1 MRLQRPIG
9 ITAMVI
15 GLSLLS
21 SCYQNKL
28 YKANIEYNNLNYRK
42 AAGMYE
48 GLLKERADASLYARL
63 GDSYRMMN
71 QLETAAVWY
80 QKSYEAG
87 KLKGEDQYR
96 YAQVLKSLKRYE
108 ESKKM
113 YDEYLKSNPG
123 DESARWQR
131 NSIDSLSKYEEGS
144 GWWEIRHLCFNE
156 SYSNFS
162 PTYYDKGIAFCSD
175 RNDGGKISEWN
186 GRPYLNLYHATFDE
200 LGEPCN
206 VHSIGTRLDGPYHE
220 GPAVFADGF
229 KKIYFTGNVMDS
241 KGRLVKNEK
250 DENILGLYKGSYQGD
265 NWTQIERLSF
275 CSDQYSCMH
284 PALAADQKTLYF
296 VSDMPGGQGGTDLYM
311 VREEKGI
318 WGVPVNL
325 GTKVNTRENESFP
338 TYYRTEDGKEY
349 LYFSSTGR
357 AGMGGMDIYYVEV
370 TGGKVQGEVKH
381 LNAPINSEWDDFGLL
396 WKEYGMS
403 AYLSSSRGSRSGVD
417 NIYYFQKNLP
427 KYYLWVKVFNK
438 TSGEPVVGAQVNI
451 GQISGSKL
459 YNEKTNENGAFII
472 EVDSN
477 SNFSLESKKEMYFK
491 AFGAASTKGL
501 RKTDTIE
508 VALYMEPIIIDK
520 AIRLD
525 NIYYDYNKWDI
536 RPDAAIELDKLVK
549 IMQENPEIHIELS
562 SHTDSRGNDKYNM
575 KLSQN
580 RAQSAVNYIISKGI
594 DASRIYAKGYGESKL
609 LNRCGNGVKC
619 SEEEHQLNRRTEFKV
634 VKISQ

>member
-1 MRLQRPIG
+1 MRLHSTIG
-9 ITAMVI
+9 IIAMILEV
-15 GLSLLS
+15 SLIS

-28 YKANIEYNNLNYRK
+28 YKANVEYNNLNYQK

-48 GLLKERADASLYARL
+48 GLLNKKVDATIYSKL

-87 KLKGEDQYR
+87 KLTGEDLYR

-113 YDEYLKSNPG
+113 YDEYLIINPNN
-123 DESARWQR
+123 ESAKWQR
-131 NSIDSLSKYEEGS
+131 NSIDSLSKYMEGS
-144 GWWEIRHLCFNE
+144 SWWEIRHLCFNE

-162 PTYYDKGIAFCSD
+162 ATYYDKGIAFCSD
-175 RNDGGKISEWN
+175 RNESGKISEWN
-186 GRPYLNLYHATFDE
+186 GKPYLNLYHATFDE
-200 LGEPCN
+200 LGEPCK
-206 VHSIGTRLDGPYHE
+206 VHSLGSNLDGPYHE
-220 GPAVFADGF
+220 GTPVFADGY
-229 KKIYFTGNVMDS
+229 KTIYYTGNVLDT

-250 DENILGLYKGSYQGD
+250 DENILALYKANYEGD
-265 NWTQIERLSF
+265 NWTNIERLSF
-275 CSDQYSCMH
+275 CTDQYSCMH

-296 VSDMPGGQGGTDLYM
+296 VSDMPGGYGGTDLYV
-311 VREEKGI
+311 VRFENGE
-318 WGVPVNL
+318 WGLPQNL
-325 GTKVNTRENESFP
+325 GAKVNTRENESFP
-338 TYYRTEDGKEY
+338 TYYRSEEGIEY

-370 TGGKVQGEVKH
+370 TGGKVKGDVKH
-381 LNAPINSEWDDFGLL
+381 LNAPINSEGDDFGLL
-396 WKEYGMS
+396 WKEYEMS
-403 AYLSSSRGSRSGVD
+403 GYLSSSRGSRSGVD

-427 KYYLWVKVFNK
+427 KYYLRVKVYNK
-438 TSGEPVVGAQVNI
+438 SSGEPVEGAQVI
-451 GQISGSKL
+451 VGQISGSKQ
-459 YNEKTNENGAFII
+459 YSEKTDANGAFII

-477 SNFSLESKKEMYFK
+477 SIFGLESKKEMYFK
-491 AFGAASTKGL
+491 AFGTASTQGL
-501 RKTDTIE
+501 RKTDTVE
-508 VALYMEPIIIDK
+508 ATLYMDPIVIDK

-549 IMQENPEIHIELS
+549 IMQENPEINIELS
-562 SHTDSRGNDKYNM
+562 SHTDSRGKDKYNM
-575 KLSQN
+575 TLSQN

-609 LNRCGNGVKC
+609 LNRCGNGVQC

>member
-1 MRLQRPIG
+1 
-9 ITAMVI
+9 MVI

-28 YKANIEYNNLNYRK
+28 HKANVEYNNLNYRN

-48 GLLKERADASLYARL
+48 GLLKEKADASLYARL

-71 QLETAAVWY
+71 QLERAAVWY

-123 DESARWQR
+123 DESAKWQR

-175 RNDGGKISEWN
+175 RNEGGKISEWN

-206 VHSIGTRLDGPYHE
+206 AHSIGTRLEGPYHE
-220 GPAVFADGF
+220 GLAVFADGY
-229 KKIYFTGNVMDS
+229 KKIYYTGNVMDS

-296 VSDMPGGQGGTDLYM
+296 VSDMPGGQGGTDLY
-311 VREEKGI
+311 VVKEENGM
-318 WGVPVNL
+318 WGLPQNL
-325 GTKVNTRENESFP
+325 GPKVNTRENESFP
-338 TYYRTEDGKEY
+338 TYYRTDEGKEY

-370 TGGKVQGEVKH
+370 TGGKVQGDVKH
-381 LNAPINSEWDDFGLL
+381 LKAPINSEWDDFGLL
-396 WKEYGMS
+396 WKEYEKSG
-403 AYLSSSRGSRSGVD
+403 YLSSSRGSRS
-417 NIYYFQKNLP
+417 
-427 KYYLWVKVFNK
+427 
-438 TSGEPVVGAQVNI
+438 
-451 GQISGSKL
+451 
-459 YNEKTNENGAFII
+459 
-472 EVDSN
+472 
-477 SNFSLESKKEMYFK
+477 
-491 AFGAASTKGL
+491 
-501 RKTDTIE
+501 
-508 VALYMEPIIIDK
+508 
-520 AIRLD
+520 
-525 NIYYDYNKWDI
+525 
-536 RPDAAIELDKLVK
+536 
-549 IMQENPEIHIELS
+549 
-562 SHTDSRGNDKYNM
+562 
-575 KLSQN
+575 
-580 RAQSAVNYIISKGI
+580 
-594 DASRIYAKGYGESKL
+594 
-609 LNRCGNGVKC
+609 
-619 SEEEHQLNRRTEFKV
+619 
-634 VKISQ
+634 